1 MQIKNSCIGS
11 NITIYYKKNTNL
23 HNSIKNNDNN
33 ILTDGIPIIKS
44 SNLSYLNN
52 VYPFSNILEAKTI
65 TVKSHLPAV
74 GYYDITID
82 NNNISNISISDTFYP
97 YCHSNFEGLVINK
110 DFSIE
115 KELLVK
121 GNITAFST
129 SIPSDIRLK
138 KDIYNIT
145 DGLTI
150 INKLRPVQFKWNK
163 NNEEYIGFIAQ
174 EVEHVIPN
182 LVKEIEIDGVMIK
195 VIKEDKLLPYLVD
208 SIKNISNRL
217 RKYES
222 F

>member
-1 MQIKNSCIGS
+1 MQITNSCIGS
-11 NITIYYKKNTNL
+11 NITIYYKKNTSL
-23 HNSIKNNDNN
+23 HNDIKDDN

-44 SNLSYLNN
+44 SNLAYLNS
-52 VYPFSNILEAKTI
+52 VYPFSIGPKKI

-74 GYYDITID
+74 GYYDITIEND
-82 NNNISNISISDTFYP
+82 NINNISISDTFYP